1 MRGKFNGRVVK
12 GVIFDLDGT
21 LTKSPLDFKRIKEKI
36 GCPEEKPVLE
46 YINLLEEEEKER
58 ALNILISSEINAA
71 KKSELYPGARE
82 VINYLKKKEIKI
94 AIVTR
99 NSKKAVDIVLSKH
112 KLFFDALITREVTS
126 PKPSAKPL
134 IMASELLGIDKEN
147 LIMVGDYKYDLM
159 ASRKAGIRNILVM
172 HEEYCQ
178 EFKNLAD
185 WTVNSLTEI
194 IKNLDFFPC
203 HLAGDVV

>member
-21 LTKSPLDFKRIKEKI
+21 LIKSPLNFKKIKDMI

-46 YINLLEEEEKER
+46 YTNSLKEEEKER
-58 ALNILISSEINAA
+58 ALKILISSEINAA
-71 KKSELYPGARE
+71 KESDLYPGVRE

-99 NSKKAVDIVLSKH
+99 NSRKAVDIVLNKH
-112 KLFFDALITREVTS
+112 KLSFDVLITREVIS

-134 IMASELLGIDKEN
+134 IMASDLLGIDREN
-147 LIMVGDYKYDLM
+147 LICVGDYKYDLI
-159 ASRKAGIRNILVM
+159 ASRRAGIRNILVM
-172 HEEYCQ
+172 HERHCQ
-178 EFKNLAD
+178 EYQNLAD

-194 IKNLDFFPC
+194 IKICEIKNEEK
-203 HLAGDVV
+203 

>member
-46 YINLLEEEEKER
+46 YINSLKEEKKKK
-58 ALNILISSEINAA
+58 ASKVLISSEINAA
-71 KKSELYPGARE
+71 KESELYAEVRE

-99 NSKKAVDIVLSKH
+99 NSKKAVNIVLNKH
-112 KLFFDALITREVTS
+112 KLSFDALVTREVTS

-134 IMASELLGIDKEN
+134 IVASELLGIDKEN
-147 LIMVGDYKYDLM
+147 LIAVGDYKYDLI

-185 WTVNSLTEI
+185 WTVNSLIEI
-194 IKNLDFFPC
+194 IRICEIKNEEK
-203 HLAGDVV
+203 

>member
-1 MRGKFNGRVVK
+1 MKGEFNGQVVK

-21 LTKSPLDFKRIKEKI
+21 LIKSPLNFKVIKEKI

-46 YINLLEEEEKER
+46 YINSLEEEGKR
-58 ALNILISSEINAA
+58 ALNILISSEMNAA
-71 KKSELYPGARE
+71 KKSELYPGVRE
-82 VINYLKKKEIKI
+82 LINYFKNKKIKT

-99 NSKKAVDIVLSKH
+99 NSKKAVDIVLNKH
-112 KLFFDALITREVTS
+112 KLSFDALITRETAP

-134 IMASELLGIDKEN
+134 IVASELLGIDKKN
-147 LIMVGDYKYDLM
+147 LICVGDYKYDLI

-172 HEEYCQ
+172 HEKHSREYQ
-178 EFKNLAD
+178 NLAD

-194 IKNLDFFPC
+194 IKTCETLNF
-203 HLAGDVV
+203 G